1 MHRRVEGALRVSI
14 FKVEF
19 TIWLEDGSPGACARD
34 HIEHDLDAWILD
46 WKETEMILEV
56 APWVGHMCEG
66 CPECGGK
73 P

>member
-1 MHRRVEGALRVSI
+1 MSLDNMQYIKIEAIVALDCN
-14 FKVEF
+14 FF
-19 TIWLEDGSPGACARD
+19 DARTVMD
-34 HIEHDLDAWILD
+34 QSTEVIVLD
-46 WKETEMILEV
+46 WEETEMILEV

>member
-1 MHRRVEGALRVSI
+1 MSI

-19 TIWLEDGSPGACARD
+19 TIWLEDGSPHGACARD
-34 HIEHDLDAWILD
+34 HVFTEGHGTQILD
-46 WKETEMILEV
+46 WEETEMTLEV

>member
-1 MHRRVEGALRVSI
+1 MSI

-19 TIWLEDGSPGACARD
+19 TIWLGDGSPGVCARD
-34 HIEHDLDAWILD
+34 HIGQLDSHLDSWILD
-46 WKETEMILEV
+46 WEETEMCLTPV
-56 APWVGHMCEG
+56 CEG

>member
-1 MHRRVEGALRVSI
+1 MSI

-19 TIWLEDGSPGACARD
+19 TIWLGDGSPGVCARD
-34 HIEHDLDAWILD
+34 HIDHDLDSWILD
-46 WKETEMILEV
+46 WEETEMYLTPV
-56 APWVGHMCEG
+56 CEG

>member
-1 MHRRVEGALRVSI
+1 MSI

-19 TIWLEDGSPGACARD
+19 TIWLGDGSPGVCARD
-34 HIEHDLDAWILD
+34 HIDHDLDSWILD
-46 WKETEMILEV
+46 WEETEMCLTPV
-56 APWVGHMCEG
+56 CEG

>member
-1 MHRRVEGALRVSI
+1 MSI

-46 WKETEMILEV
+46 WEETEMCLTPV
-56 APWVGHMCEG
+56 CEG

>member
-1 MHRRVEGALRVSI
+1 MSI

-34 HIEHDLDAWILD
+34 HITADLDAWILD
-46 WKETEMILEV
+46 WDETEMCLTPV
-56 APWVGHMCEG
+56 CEG
-66 CPECGGK
+66 CPECGPK